1 MAMIMRADPFRQL
14 DRFAQQVMQAAAAD
28 QASLMLMDAWRDAD
42 MFYVEFDL
50 PGVDR
55 ETIDVDVERNVVT
68 VKASRPG
75 RGEVEEVLASER
87 PRGEFSRQLVLGE
100 NLDTDRITAKYS
112 DGVLL
117 LKIPVAE
124 KAKPRKV
131 TIETSEDAK
140 VIDA

>member
-1 MAMIMRADPFRQL
+1 MAMIMRTDPFRQL
-14 DRFAQQVMQAAAAD
+14 DRFAQQVMQSAAAD
-28 QASLMLMDAWRDAD
+28 QSTLMLMDAWRDGD

-68 VKASRPG
+68 IKAVRPA
-75 RGEVEEVLASER
+75 RGDVEEVLANER

-100 NLDTDRITAKYS
+100 NLDTDKIAAKYA

-117 LKIPVAE
+117 LEIPVAE

-131 TIETSEDAK
+131 AVETAAESK